1 MVDVII
7 VTYCLNNDNDQK
19 FYEEFKLLEVR
30 GHVLISWD
38 RIPNYEKIWNI
49 KLEFITGIIK
59 FTVYLLEHKLK
70 KKHECAANK
79 SNVIEH
85 WALGLL
91 LSWILRYSEK
101 LCSQYNP
108 IKSASHTQIQ
118 SNHTQVL

>member
-70 KKHECAANK
+70 KT
-79 SNVIEH
+79 
-85 WALGLL
+85 WM
-91 LSWILRYSEK
+91 
-101 LCSQYNP
+101 CS
-108 IKSASHTQIQ
+108 K
-118 SNHTQVL
+118 

>member
-1 MVDVII
+1 M
-7 VTYCLNNDNDQK
+7 NNDNDQK

-70 KKHECAANK
+70 KNM
-79 SNVIEH
+79 NVQQINQMLLNIE
-85 WALGLL
+85 L
-91 LSWILRYSEK
+91 
-101 LCSQYNP
+101 
-108 IKSASHTQIQ
+108 
-118 SNHTQVL
+118 